1 MKSNFQR
8 TRTPGWP
15 LQRTALA
22 FTAPAS
28 SSVISPLADP
38 VLHSAVAKRECRPL
52 LLTRLLLL
60 AVLCVLPLQ
69 SARSQVEANP
79 FQTFG
84 HTFDDL
90 LDAVR
95 TLRKKT
101 NLAAHFWLAMPEY
114 PTAPIFAPDGAG
126 EAFLVLRVAQTFPE
140 PLPAKELSEE
150 LARLRHSA
158 RFAPSYDATH
168 RRLAYYPSSA
178 VAKLRRSLAPWLI
191 TNEELAK
198 LPFLRLTTEVVV
210 ARIPRDHEAE
220 FLDALLTD
228 FLHTNRKAL
237 KCGVDWN

>member
-1 MKSNFQR
+1 MIPVFHQP
-8 TRTPGWP
+8 RTPSRP

-22 FTAPAS
+22 VTAPAS
-28 SSVISPLADP
+28 AVAIPPLVDP
-38 VLHSAVAKRECRPL
+38 VLHSAVAERGRRPL

-60 AVLCVLPLQ
+60 AVLFVLTLQ
-69 SARSQVEANP
+69 SARSQVDASP

-95 TLRKKT
+95 ILRKKT
-101 NLAAHFWLAMPEY
+101 NPAAFFWLALPEY
-114 PTAPIFAPDGAG
+114 PTGPIFAPDGAG
-126 EAFLVLRVAQTFPE
+126 EAFLVLRVAQTFTE

-158 RFAPSYDATH
+158 RFAPSSDATR
-168 RRLAYYPSSA
+168 RRLAYYPPGA